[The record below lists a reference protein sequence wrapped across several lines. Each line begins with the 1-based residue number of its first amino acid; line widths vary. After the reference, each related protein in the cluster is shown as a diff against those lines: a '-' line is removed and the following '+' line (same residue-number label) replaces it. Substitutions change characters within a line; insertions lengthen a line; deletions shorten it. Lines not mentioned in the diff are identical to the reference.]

1 VKTLLLTTAL
11 IAIPAIALADET
23 LRYKA
28 FYNITSGQT
37 QEVGDAPGHTMTLA
51 KATGLAQLGDGD
63 VVQTHL
69 LTITDF
75 VSGSGPFNT
84 YVELQFSDGSA
95 LWTKM
100 AAESVATGPGKA
112 DTKGTMTI
120 ISGKGSFA
128 GAKGDRTM
136 QGGRFNS
143 QTEQTRVWADV
154 VLNVKK

>member
-1 VKTLLLTTAL
+1 VKTLLLTTTL
-11 IAIPAIALADET
+11 IAIPVIGSADEPM
-23 LRYKA
+23 RYKA
-28 FYNITSGQT
+28 FYNIISGQT
-37 QEVGDAPGHTMTLA
+37 QEVGDLPGHFMSLA
-51 KATGLAQLGDGD
+51 KATGLAQLGDGE

-69 LTITDF
+69 LATTDF
-75 VSGSGPFNT
+75 ASGSGPFNA

-100 AAESVATGPGKA
+100 AAQSVATGPGKA

-120 ISGKGSFA
+120 IGGKGRFA
-128 GAKGDRTM
+128 GAQGDGTM

-143 QTEQTRVWADV
+143 QTEQNRVWADV